1 MEKAEEFRAETA
13 ENSPYGQKGFPA
25 FTAWN
30 PFHLHVADKYYR
42 FILLLIP
49 LLHSGVMLYQIMI
62 PETSFHMVINHPAGL
77 EMGVNRDRTQVLETA
92 FPQILAE
99 LPGQGVLS
107 RDFSLL
113 MACVENGL
121 SPGKAPYVRAE

>member
-42 FILLLIP
+42 YILLLIP
-49 LLHSGVMLYQIMI
+49 
-62 PETSFHMVINHPAGL
+62 PTSYPASSQWGNALSNHDTG
-77 EMGVNRDRTQVLETA
+77 N
-92 FPQILAE
+92 IL
-99 LPGQGVLS
+99 PHG
-107 RDFSLL
+107 R
-113 MACVENGL
+113 
-121 SPGKAPYVRAE
+121 